1 MSYVFSRQKV
11 ADFRLNQFGQSTD
24 KMTFN
29 GIDGEQTDANII
41 VNGVQ
46 QLLSVVGWENR
57 YDPTDAQRTVKE
69 RVNSDD

>member
-1 MSYVFSRQKV
+1 
-11 ADFRLNQFGQSTD
+11 
-24 KMTFN
+24 MTFN

>member
-11 ADFRLNQFGQSTD
+11 ADFRLNQFAQSTD

-69 RVNSDD
+69 RVNNDD

>member
-11 ADFRLNQFGQSTD
+11 SDFRLNQFATEGD
-24 KMTFN
+24 KMTFA
-29 GIDGEQTDANII
+29 GVDGEQQDANII

-46 QLLSVVGWENR
+46 QLLSVVGWQNR

-69 RVNSDD
+69 RVNNAD